1 MNENT
6 PIMPFD
12 IKDMYTN
19 IHIKEQIRI
28 LDAELEICCNEDTKN
43 IFINSWGILLKQN
56 STSCDG
62 KVYIQN

>member
-1 MNENT
+1 MNEKT

-28 LDAELEICCNEDTKN
+28 LDAELEIYCNEDTKN
-43 IFINSWGILLKQN
+43 IFINSWGIFLKQN
-56 STSCDG
+56 SISYAD
-62 KVYIQN
+62 KLYIQN